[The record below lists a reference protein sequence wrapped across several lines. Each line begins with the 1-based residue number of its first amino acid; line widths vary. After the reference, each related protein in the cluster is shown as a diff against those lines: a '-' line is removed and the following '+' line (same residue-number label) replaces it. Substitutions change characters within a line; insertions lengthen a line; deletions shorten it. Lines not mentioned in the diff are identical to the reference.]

1 MMKGTV
7 LVIDSDPAGNSL
19 NGARGMG
26 QPVISLEGRRV
37 CAKKKKND
45 ESSTGRRPNEDR
57 GIGKHDGAQN
67 TKRQSVLEWYF
78 VLRTHY
84 HWTIFQAIRYALWLA
99 R

>member
-7 LVIDSDPAGNSL
+7 LVISSDPTANCL
-19 NGARGMG
+19 NRTRGIR
-26 QPVISLEGRRV
+26 QHVISLGGSRV
-37 CAKKKKND
+37 RAKEMKND
-45 ESSTGRRPNEDR
+45 ESSTARCPN
-57 GIGKHDGAQN
+57 GAQN
-67 TKRQSVLEWYF
+67 PKRQSVLEWYF

>member
-7 LVIDSDPAGNSL
+7 LVISSDPTGNRP
-19 NGARGMG
+19 NGTRGIR
-26 QPVISLEGRRV
+26 QHVISLEGSRV
-37 CAKKKKND
+37 CAKEMKND
-45 ESSTGRRPNEDR
+45 ESSTANCP
-57 GIGKHDGAQN
+57 KGAQN
-67 TKRQSVLEWYF
+67 TKRQSMLEWYF

>member
-7 LVIDSDPAGNSL
+7 LMISSDPTGNCF
-19 NGARGMG
+19 NGTRGIR
-26 QPVISLEGRRV
+26 QHVVSLEGSRV
-37 CAKKKKND
+37 RAKEMKHD
-45 ESSTGRRPNEDR
+45 ESSTARCPN
-57 GIGKHDGAQN
+57 GAQN